1 MARYESDVNKDY
13 KINKGRKRPKYRQ
26 GIFNPT
32 NKAKCINTQQGK
44 PVEYRSQLE
53 FEYMVKMDKSHKILS
68 WGSEILWIP
77 YMHPFKKKVSQYWT
91 DFIIHTEQWGTI
103 VIEIKPDKEIKA
115 ILENKRPKM
124 NGRKKKETFMYE
136 TKMYEIN
143 KAKWISAKEY
153 CEKKGWKFIQLSEKS
168 LKSGKIPF
176 L

>member
-1 MARYESDVNKDY
+1 MNLVLPE
-13 KINKGRKRPKYRQ
+13 I
-26 GIFNPT
+26 
-32 NKAKCINTQQGK
+32 AK
-44 PVEYRSQLE
+44 
-53 FEYMVKMDKSHKILS
+53 
-68 WGSEILWIP
+68 SE
-77 YMHPFKKKVSQYWT
+77 
-91 DFIIHTEQWGTI
+91 
-103 VIEIKPDKEIKA
+103 EIKPDKEIKA